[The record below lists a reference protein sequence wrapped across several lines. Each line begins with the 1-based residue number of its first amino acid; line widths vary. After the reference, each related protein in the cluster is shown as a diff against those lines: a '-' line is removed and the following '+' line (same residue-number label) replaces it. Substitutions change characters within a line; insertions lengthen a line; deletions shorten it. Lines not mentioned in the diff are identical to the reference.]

1 MKTSLLRR
9 LRNSAQW
16 NCRHMLPL
24 FDRTDNLD
32 YLVRTEYGYAYKDE
46 MWKYISDKVNMM
58 RNMDSVERF
67 LYIINDF
74 QNY

>member
-1 MKTSLLRR
+1 MKTNLLRK
-9 LRNSAQW
+9 LQNSAQW
-16 NCRHMLPL
+16 NCRLTLPL
-24 FDRTDNLD
+24 FDRTDNFD

-46 MWKYISDKVNMM
+46 MRKYILDKVSMM

>member
-1 MKTSLLRR
+1 
-9 LRNSAQW
+9 
-16 NCRHMLPL
+16 MLPL